1 MNIDP
6 LSFFIE
12 MFQQQGISH
21 FFIDQDRKNLDK
33 IDGGLRQHLF

>member
-21 FFIDQDRKNLDK
+21 FFIDQDILIFIIQSK
-33 IDGGLRQHLF
+33 FP